1 MTARL
6 LLLHV
11 LLLSGAGAG
20 AQDSPPP
27 AEAASWYASANI
39 YFVEGADNFVQ
50 PTFFTDRGRLHLE
63 ARYNYED
70 RDTGS
75 VWAGCNF
82 AVGDEVALEFTPMLG
97 VVLGNTAGVA
107 PGYKA
112 SLSWRSLE
120 LYSEAE
126 YVFDSDDADDGFF
139 YTWTE
144 LSVAPR
150 DEWRAGLVFQRTR
163 TYQSAFDVGRGL
175 LVGFHRGRF
184 DLTAYVLDPDE
195 SPTYVL
201 TVGAG
206 Y

>member
-6 LLLHV
+6 LPLLV
-11 LLLSGAGAG
+11 LVLSGPGAG

-39 YFVEGADNFVQ
+39 YFVEGADDFVQ
-50 PTFFTDRGRLHLE
+50 PTVSTDRGRLRLE

-70 RDTGS
+70 RDTTS
-75 VWAGCNF
+75 VWAGCNL
-82 AVGDEVALEFTPMLG
+82 AVGDEVAFEFTPMLG

-112 SLSWRSLE
+112 TLSWRSLE

-126 YVFDSDDADDGFF
+126 YVLDSDDADDSFF

-163 TYQSAFDVGRGL
+163 TYESEFDVGRGL

-184 DLTAYVLDPDE
+184 DLTMYVLDPDQ

-201 TVGAG
+201 AVGAG
-206 Y
+206 N